1 MVNDCIRIGLEC
13 EKTSADNQTPSM
25 KKLSSLSY
33 RQIRSRYGGYA
44 SYASCASSMAAGIL
58 ASRKK
63 SIRRGFPT
71 SSPYVKRPLLVSCF
85 GFKVEGQALIFHV
98 DSDKFESISLSPHT
112 ISALSDPSTKIRS
125 FALTPESLCIT
136 IAKETSEIPA
146 LDVND
151 CIGIDRNL
159 RNVTVG
165 NHRKVFRF
173 EMGPIVD
180 IGENTRAIVRSFRR
194 NDARIG
200 QQIRS
205 KYGRR
210 RANRVKQFLHLISR
224 RIVELATEERGAIVF
239 EDLRG
244 IRGLYS
250 KRNPRGRRYRAEMN
264 SWPFGELKTQIEYK
278 AGWAGIPTLTLSRSE
293 TSGTTMDCPR
303 CGERLQAA
311 RRDDGDHY
319 RHLWCRVCGRWQDR
333 DVVAVMNISQRGRL
347 RFDRSRKKGEASEAM
362 KGNVEHEGEPLI
374 LRVDASKLRLPRET
388 M

>member
-1 MVNDCIRIGLEC
+1 MVNDCIRIGLEF
-13 EKTSADNQTPSM
+13 ERTSADHQTPSM

-33 RQIRSRYGGYA
+33 RQIRSRYGGYS

-85 GFKVEGQALIFHV
+85 GFKVEGQALTFHIG
-98 DSDKFESISLSPHT
+98 SDKFESIPLNPYT
-112 ISALSDPSTKIRS
+112 ISAVSDPSIKIRS
-125 FALTPESLCIT
+125 FTLTLESLCLT
-136 IAKETSEIPA
+136 IAKESSEVPPV
-146 LDVND
+146 DFTDFV
-151 CIGIDRNL
+151 GIDRNL

-165 NHRKVFRF
+165 NHRRAIRY
-173 EMGPIVD
+173 EMGTVVEIM
-180 IGENTRAIVRSFRR
+180 ENTRAIIRSFRR

-200 QQIRS
+200 RQIRS
-205 KYGRR
+205 KFGRR
-210 RANRVKQFLHLISR
+210 RTNRVKQFLHLISR
-224 RIVELATEERGAIVF
+224 RIVESASARREAIVF

-264 SWPFGELKTQIEYK
+264 SWPYGELKRQIEYK
-278 AGWAGIPTLTLSRSE
+278 AAWAGIPTFTLSRME
-293 TSGTTMDCPR
+293 TRGTTVDCPR

-311 RRDDGDHY
+311 RRGDCNHY
-319 RHLWCRVCGRWQDR
+319 RQLWCRVCGRWRDR
-333 DVVAVMNISQRGRL
+333 DLVAVMNISQRGRL
-347 RFDRSRKKGEASEAM
+347 RFDRSKEQGEASEAM
-362 KGNVEHEGEPLI
+362 KRNAELEGEPLI